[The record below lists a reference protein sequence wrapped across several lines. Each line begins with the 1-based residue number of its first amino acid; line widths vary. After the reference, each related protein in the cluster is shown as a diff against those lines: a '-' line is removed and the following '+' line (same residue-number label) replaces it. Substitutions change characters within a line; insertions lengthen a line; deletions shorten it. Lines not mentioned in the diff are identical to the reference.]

1 MASNASFTFC
11 SVLALVSMYA
21 ISNLFAKTFAVL
33 AVIAIVAYLLTLK
46 PVAEIVKTGAEKLGI
61 NFPPLDVFR
70 NVANQINNFAIA
82 GMLLAVGL
90 VLGLFGLKIGIVIIA
105 VAAIYYAG
113 MSIYNS
119 LVKGITQ
126 DTLPADLPKNESNP
140 KMGGP
145 IYSDGKK

>member
-1 MASNASFTFC
+1 MKK
-11 SVLALVSMYA
+11 VLPIAG
-21 ISNLFAKTFAVL
+21 NKFPQKTFAVL
-33 AVIAIVAYLLTLK
+33 AVVAIVAYLLTLK
-46 PVAEIVKTGAEKLGI
+46 PVAEVVKSGVEKLGI
-61 NFPPLDVFR
+61 TFPPLDVFR
-70 NVANQINNFAIA
+70 NVANQINNFAMA

-105 VAAIYYAG
+105 VASIYYAG

-126 DTLPADLPKNESNP
+126 DTLPADVPKNESNP